1 MIEDVISPLIQ
12 LIIIV
17 DPLTTLALFLSLT
30 PGTNRKERRDTIRKA
45 TIASILLLICFG
57 LGGNL
62 LLEYM
67 GITLESLMI
76 AGGLLLAIIGIDML
90 LHGIQLGGGRSLDGN
105 RSSKP
110 VKRED
115 IAIVPLALP
124 SIAGP
129 GAITLVM
136 VLTNRMPWYML
147 VIMVTIAVLVCT
159 LVLCFAEFIYGVLGE
174 EGNKALTRIM
184 GLLTVAF
191 AVQYI
196 LDGISGWMASLL

>member
-1 MIEDVISPLIQ
+1 M
-12 LIIIV
+12 
-17 DPLTTLALFLSLT
+17 DPLTTLAIFVSLT

-45 TIASILLLICFG
+45 TIASVLLLICFG

-90 LHGIQLGGGRSLDGN
+90 LHGIQLGGGGSLNGKGNENGN
-105 RSSKP
+105 RNRSKI
-110 VKRED
+110 KRED

-136 VLTNRMPWYML
+136 VLVNRMPWYIV
-147 VIMVTIAVLVCT
+147 VIMITMAVLVCT
-159 LVLCFAEFIYGVLGE
+159 LVLCFAEYIYKVLGD
-174 EGNKALTRIM
+174 EGNKALTRVM

-196 LDGISGWMASLL
+196 LDGISGWMTSLL